1 MFSSACYLL
10 RPVNIWPIRPH
21 YGFEANMAIQTAPS
35 FEQLEKLKDTRDADL
50 ISRRMVDPARNR
62 GRGAQTNESSRFD
75 TRERARTVDDGWG
88 QVEELKPFETIE
100 HIERAKTIITRNES
114 PDIGFDRSINAY
126 RGCEHGCSYCFARPT
141 HAYLGHS
148 AGLDFERQ
156 IYVKV
161 NAVELLR
168 RELADKRYKPKPIAM
183 GTNTDPYQPAERK
196 HRLTR
201 GILEVLL
208 ETRHPVTIIT
218 KSALVVRDL
227 DILSEMAKLGLVHV
241 ALSMTSMDHILS
253 RKMEPRASTPEKRL
267 EAIRLLSA
275 AGVPTGVMAAPM
287 IPAINDMEM
296 ERILDAGCGAGRAER
311 RRWCCCGCRAKC
323 ARFSASGCCG
333 IIPTGCKHVM
343 SLVRDTRGG
352 KDYNAAWGERMSG
365 EGAYADADAAAHGQ
379 GERAVRAR
387 QEIAGAPD
395 RSVRAA
401 RASRTG
407 R

>member
-1 MFSSACYLL
+1 MS
-10 RPVNIWPIRPH
+10 
-21 YGFEANMAIQTAPS
+21 IQTAPK
-35 FEQLEKLKDTRDADL
+35 FEQLEALKETRDADL
-50 ISRRMVDPARNR
+50 IARKMLDPKRNR
-62 GRGAQTNESSRFD
+62 GRGAQTNATSRFD
-75 TRERARTVDDGWG
+75 TESREAVDDGWG
-88 QVEELKPFETIE
+88 QIEDLKPFETVE

-168 RELADKRYKPKPIAM
+168 RELADKRYKPKSIAM

-196 HRLTR
+196 HKLTR

-208 ETRHPVTIIT
+208 ETRHPTSIVT
-218 KSALVVRDL
+218 KSALIVRDL

-241 ALSMTSMDHILS
+241 GFSVTSMDHILS

-267 EAIRLLSA
+267 EAIRLLAA

-296 ERILDAGCGAGRAER
+296 ERILDAAAAQGAQWAGMVLLRLPGEVR
-311 RRWCCCGCRAKC
+311 EIFREWMLRHYPDRV
-323 ARFSASGCCG
+323 
-333 IIPTGCKHVM
+333 KHVM
-343 SLVRDTRGG
+343 SLVRETRGG
-352 KDYNAAWGERMSG
+352 KDYDAAWGTRMTG
-365 EGAYADADAAAHGQ
+365 DGVYAELMQQRMHKAKQRYGLDRKLPALRTDLFVPPKVEDGQ
-379 GERAVRAR
+379 L
-387 QEIAGAPD
+387 
-395 RSVRAA
+395 SLF
-401 RASRTG
+401 
-407 R
+407 